1 MNLHSLSYSNRTFHQ
16 AVDRIKQLYY
26 TGKSNAE
33 ISNEVSLSE
42 IIVEGILERY
52 VHARQEN

>member
-1 MNLHSLSYSNRTFHQ
+1 
-16 AVDRIKQLYY
+16 LYY
-26 TGKSNAE
+26 AGKSNAE

>member
-1 MNLHSLSYSNRTFHQ
+1 MNLHSLSYSNRTFNQ

-26 TGKSNAE
+26 AGKSNAE

>member
-26 TGKSNAE
+26 AGKSNAE

-52 VHARQEN
+52 VHARQED

>member
-1 MNLHSLSYSNRTFHQ
+1 MSLPDSTYSQRTFKF

-26 TGKSNAE
+26 AGKSNAE

-52 VHARQEN
+52 VHARQKN